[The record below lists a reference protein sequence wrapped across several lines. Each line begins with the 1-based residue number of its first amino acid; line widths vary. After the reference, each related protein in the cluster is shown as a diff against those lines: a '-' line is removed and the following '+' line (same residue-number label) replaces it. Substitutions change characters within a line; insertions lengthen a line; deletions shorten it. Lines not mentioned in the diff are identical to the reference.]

1 MRGVA
6 VAEAAEVGVVFHV
19 VGQGWD
25 QSATAEATE
34 VEARVPTT
42 RAGRV
47 PGLIAAATLRAV
59 VPSGRATGKRTRAN
73 ARIAVPNARVTG
85 KRNKVSARKPALIA
99 GKIILVKGRS
109 GAKITMVTT

>member
-1 MRGVA
+1 MAEEA
-6 VAEAAEVGVVFHV
+6 VEEAAEVGVVFHV

-47 PGLIAAATLRAV
+47 PCLTAAATPRVV
-59 VPSGRATGKRTRAN
+59 VPNVRETGRTATLS
-73 ARIAVPNARVTG
+73 V
-85 KRNKVSARKPALIA
+85 RKPVVIA
-99 GKIILVKGRS
+99 EKIILVKGRS